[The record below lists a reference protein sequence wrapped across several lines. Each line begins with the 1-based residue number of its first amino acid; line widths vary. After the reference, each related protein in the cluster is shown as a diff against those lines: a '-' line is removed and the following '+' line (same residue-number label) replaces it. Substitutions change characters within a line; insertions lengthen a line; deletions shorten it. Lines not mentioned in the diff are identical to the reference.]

1 MVGGSGRSVTAF
13 LGRFKLSGELHTPLS
28 VINVLLQPLRA
39 NLSPWLTAMNAY
51 EPRGLQVWCW
61 VRAGA

>member
-1 MVGGSGRSVTAF
+1 MVWGSGQSVTAF
-13 LGRFKLSGELHTPLS
+13 LGRFKLSGEQHTPPS

-39 NLSPWLTAMNAY
+39 NVSPWLAARNAY

-61 VRAGA
+61 VSAGA